1 MPNPF
6 QNISNTIETH
16 PVISSVIFGGFALAA
31 TIAYTKYSSNKKSQ
45 SGAVGQI
52 TSGAYTDA
60 YGNVYDASTGQP
72 LGNSAGGG
80 FALQPT
86 NANADVLSS
95 IQQLNQQLLNLIASM
110 GGQGTPNTNQPTN
123 ADVYSLIQ
131 QKNQQLLSWIASMGR
146 LGIPDTNQ
154 PPGPN
159 GNTTTPSTSGV
170 SNTTT
175 NNGGGSPNISGG
187 NAVSDQHFVTVA
199 KWSASNTPWN
209 STLWG
214 IAHHY
219 GETVAQIQ
227 AKNPSIKNPNLIY
240 PGQRV
245 FY

>member
-6 QNISNTIETH
+6 QNISNQIETH
-16 PVISSVIFGGFALAA
+16 PVISSILFGGFALAA

-86 NANADVLSS
+86 NANTDVLSA
-95 IQQLNQQLLNLIASM
+95 IGQLNQQLFNWIQSI
-110 GGQGTPNTNQPTN
+110 GQTGNTTPTPT
-123 ADVYSLIQ
+123 
-131 QKNQQLLSWIASMGR
+131 
-146 LGIPDTNQ
+146 
-154 PPGPN
+154 

-170 SNTTT
+170 SNTTS
-175 NNGGGSPNISGG
+175 NSGGGSPNISGG

-227 AKNPSIKNPNLIY
+227 AKNPGIKNPNLIS

>member
-31 TIAYTKYSSNKKSQ
+31 TIAYTKYSSTKKAQ
-45 SGAVGQI
+45 SSAVGQI

-86 NANADVLSS
+86 NANSDVLSA
-95 IQQLNQQLLNLIASM
+95 IGQLNQQLFNWIQSI
-110 GGQGTPNTNQPTN
+110 GQAGNTTQT
-123 ADVYSLIQ
+123 Q
-131 QKNQQLLSWIASMGR
+131 
-146 LGIPDTNQ
+146 T
-154 PPGPN
+154 

-175 NNGGGSPNISGG
+175 NSGGGSPNISGG

-219 GETVAQIQ
+219 GETIAQIQ